1 MAHPHVPADLQSAG
15 AGRRL
20 RHRAT
25 WSHRDQGQG
34 QNAHL
39 LAARQEGLR
48 QGAADAPANR
58 VSFSSVR
65 KCVGLGVG
73 STILVFPLQKKIC
86 FLCLRIGK
94 PIRFVCTRVFFYY

>member
-39 LAARQEGLR
+39 LAARQKGLR

-58 VSFSSVR
+58 VSFSSVF
-65 KCVGLGVG
+65 
-73 STILVFPLQKKIC
+73 VFPL
-86 FLCLRIGK
+86 L
-94 PIRFVCTRVFFYY
+94 